1 MVKLKKKKPIKFQVR
16 AKPHTKP
23 KFHCFRLVKI
33 HFLGQATIFC
43 TILCLILFF
52 FTYFLSNLAVAE
64 KVIDFL
70 GYVIIISFFA
80 ALFFATLNIF
90 YHLFKFLKKLYK
102 KIKNCELVQRFF
114 QRLKKYFHHQQQK
127 IKAMDKRPIIAGL
140 VILLGLAV
148 WLLPAFIYNELE
160 SKFRQNG
167 MLADIYFYQA
177 DEGIYTRQQ
186 GGASSYYDTLFAVGD
201 EIESQLKSSLDYMQL
216 AQEYNKKQRLWLIFL
231 GQDYKDYHQ
240 AKTASFDRYYQSRQQ
255 FLKLKEQEHLLNNTL
270 FLLGRLQEK
279 VTEMI
284 DQVYEEQVLTNILG
298 DVAIIENNRQQLLEQ
313 ELIDETI
320 NRYYQSELEFF
331 LAFYNELEKF
341 HASGNPDD
349 FGISIFLQ
357 RQKFDENLD
366 ESFRQKI
373 AELSQ
378 QANMIVAE
386 MHESEDEM
394 NKVLV
399 GYIKNGLNLDPLSK
413 LLAKIS
419 DDFPR
424 SRMTEEEIEDFEQGL
439 EQKESEEGEEGE
451 EEPVK
456 APVGVIGELVG

>member
-23 KFHCFRLVKI
+23 KFRSFRSVKI
-33 HFLGQATIFC
+33 NFLGQATIFC

-102 KIKNCELVQRFF
+102 KIKNCELVQRFL

-167 MLADIYFYQA
+167 MLADSYFYQA

-201 EIESQLKSSLDYMQL
+201 EIESQLKSSLEYMQL
-216 AQEYNKKQRLWLIFL
+216 AQEYNKKQRFWLIFL

-255 FLKLKEQEHLLNNTL
+255 FLKLKEQEHLRNNTF
-270 FLLGRLQEK
+270 FLLNRVEEKAIEMIGQVQEK
-279 VTEMI
+279 QEMN
-284 DQVYEEQVLTNILG
+284 NILE
-298 DVAIIENNRQQLLEQ
+298 DLEDIDNNIQQLFEQ
-313 ELIDETI
+313 QLIDETL
-320 NRYYQSELEFF
+320 NQYFQNQVEFF
-331 LAFYNELEKF
+331 LAFDNELKKIQ
-341 HASGNPDD
+341 ASGNPAD
-349 FGISIFLQ
+349 FDLSIYQQ
-357 RQKFDENLD
+357 RQLFDEKMNA
-366 ESFRQKI
+366 SITQKM
-373 AELSQ
+373 AELIQ
-378 QANMIVAE
+378 QATVIVAE
-386 MHESEDEM
+386 MNESEDEM
-394 NKVLV
+394 FEIIV
-399 GYIKNGLNLDPLSK
+399 GYIEDGLNLDPLSEF
-413 LLAKIS
+413 LAKFS

-424 SRMTEEEIEDFEQGL
+424 NRMTEEDLENYKQSKDEKED
-439 EQKESEEGEEGE
+439 ES
-451 EEPVK
+451 EPVK
-456 APVGVIGELVG
+456 APVGVIEELVG

>member
-1 MVKLKKKKPIKFQVR
+1 MSILKKKKLSKSF
-16 AKPHTKP
+16 KSKSFKSTKP
-23 KFHCFRLVKI
+23 KFRSFRSVKI
-33 HFLGQATIFC
+33 NFLGQATIFC

-64 KVIDFL
+64 EVINFL
-70 GYVIIISFFA
+70 SYVIIISFFA
-80 ALFFATLNIF
+80 ALFFATLSIF

-167 MLADIYFYQA
+167 MLADSYFYQA
-177 DEGIYTRQQ
+177 DESIYTRQQ

-255 FLKLKEQEHLLNNTL
+255 FLKLKEQEHLRNNTF
-270 FLLGRLQEK
+270 FLLNRVEEKAIEMIGQVQEK
-279 VTEMI
+279 QEMN
-284 DQVYEEQVLTNILG
+284 NILE
-298 DVAIIENNRQQLLEQ
+298 DLEDIDNNIQQLFEQ
-313 ELIDETI
+313 QLIDETL
-320 NRYYQSELEFF
+320 NQYFQNQVEFF
-331 LAFYNELEKF
+331 LAFDNELKKIQ
-341 HASGNPDD
+341 ASGNPAD
-349 FGISIFLQ
+349 FDLSIYQQ
-357 RQKFDENLD
+357 RQLFDEKMNA
-366 ESFRQKI
+366 SITQKM
-373 AELSQ
+373 AELIQ
-378 QANMIVAE
+378 QATVIVAE
-386 MHESEDEM
+386 MNESEDEM
-394 NKVLV
+394 FEIIV
-399 GYIKNGLNLDPLSK
+399 GYIEDGLNLDPLSEF
-413 LLAKIS
+413 LAKFS

-424 SRMTEEEIEDFEQGL
+424 NRMTEEDLENYKQSKDEKED
-439 EQKESEEGEEGE
+439 ES
-451 EEPVK
+451 EPVK
-456 APVGVIGELVG
+456 APVGVIEELVG

>member
-102 KIKNCELVQRFF
+102 KIKNCELVQRFL

-167 MLADIYFYQA
+167 MLADSYFYQA
-177 DEGIYTRQQ
+177 DESIYTRQQ

-201 EIESQLKSSLDYMQL
+201 EIESQLKSSLEYMQL
-216 AQEYNKKQRLWLIFL
+216 AQEYNKKQRFWLIFL

-255 FLKLKEQEHLLNNTL
+255 FLKLKEQEHLRNNTF
-270 FLLGRLQEK
+270 FLLNRVEEKAIEMIRQVQEK
-279 VTEMI
+279 QEMN
-284 DQVYEEQVLTNILG
+284 NILE
-298 DVAIIENNRQQLLEQ
+298 DLEDIDNNIQQLFEQ
-313 ELIDETI
+313 QLIDETL
-320 NRYYQSELEFF
+320 NQYFQNQVEFF
-331 LAFYNELEKF
+331 LAFDNELKKIQ
-341 HASGNPDD
+341 ASGNPAD
-349 FGISIFLQ
+349 FDLSIYQQ
-357 RQKFDENLD
+357 RQLFDEKMNA
-366 ESFRQKI
+366 SITQKM
-373 AELSQ
+373 AELIQ
-378 QANMIVAE
+378 QATVIVAE
-386 MHESEDEM
+386 MNESEDEM
-394 NKVLV
+394 FEIIV
-399 GYIKNGLNLDPLSK
+399 GYIEDGLNLDQLSEF
-413 LLAKIS
+413 LAKFS

-424 SRMTEEEIEDFEQGL
+424 NRMTEEDLENYKQSKDEKED
-439 EQKESEEGEEGE
+439 ES
-451 EEPVK
+451 EPVK

>member
-64 KVIDFL
+64 EVINFL
-70 GYVIIISFFA
+70 SYVIIISFFA
-80 ALFFATLNIF
+80 ALFFATLSIF

-167 MLADIYFYQA
+167 MLADSYFYQA
-177 DEGIYTRQQ
+177 DESIYTRQQ

-201 EIESQLKSSLDYMQL
+201 EIESQLKSSLEYMQL
-216 AQEYNKKQRLWLIFL
+216 AKEYNKKQRLWLIFL

-255 FLKLKEQEHLLNNTL
+255 FLKLKEQEHLRNNTF
-270 FLLGRLQEK
+270 FLLNRVEEKAIEMIRQVQEK
-279 VTEMI
+279 QEMN
-284 DQVYEEQVLTNILG
+284 NILE
-298 DVAIIENNRQQLLEQ
+298 DLEDIDNNIQQLFEQ
-313 ELIDETI
+313 QLIDETL
-320 NRYYQSELEFF
+320 NQYFQNQVEFF
-331 LAFYNELEKF
+331 LAFDNELKKIQ
-341 HASGNPDD
+341 ASGNPAD
-349 FGISIFLQ
+349 FDLSIYQ
-357 RQKFDENLD
+357 
-366 ESFRQKI
+366 
-373 AELSQ
+373 
-378 QANMIVAE
+378 
-386 MHESEDEM
+386 
-394 NKVLV
+394 
-399 GYIKNGLNLDPLSK
+399 
-413 LLAKIS
+413 
-419 DDFPR
+419 
-424 SRMTEEEIEDFEQGL
+424 
-439 EQKESEEGEEGE
+439 
-451 EEPVK
+451 
-456 APVGVIGELVG
+456 

>member
-1 MVKLKKKKPIKFQVR
+1 MSILKKKKLSKSF
-16 AKPHTKP
+16 KSKSFKSTKP
-23 KFHCFRLVKI
+23 KFRSFRSVKI
-33 HFLGQATIFC
+33 NFLGRATIFC

-64 KVIDFL
+64 EVINFL
-70 GYVIIISFFA
+70 SYVIIISFFA
-80 ALFFATLNIF
+80 ALFFATLSIF

-167 MLADIYFYQA
+167 MLADSYFYQA
-177 DEGIYTRQQ
+177 DESIYTRQQ

-201 EIESQLKSSLDYMQL
+201 KIESQLKSSLDYMQL

-255 FLKLKEQEHLLNNTL
+255 FLKLKEQEHLRNNTF
-270 FLLGRLQEK
+270 FLLNRVEEKAIEMIGQVQEK
-279 VTEMI
+279 QEMN
-284 DQVYEEQVLTNILG
+284 NILE
-298 DVAIIENNRQQLLEQ
+298 DLEDIDNNIQQLFEQ
-313 ELIDETI
+313 QLIDETL
-320 NRYYQSELEFF
+320 NQYFQNQVEFF
-331 LAFYNELEKF
+331 LAFDNELKKIQ
-341 HASGNPDD
+341 ASGNPAD
-349 FGISIFLQ
+349 FDLSIYQQ
-357 RQKFDENLD
+357 RQLFDEKMNA
-366 ESFRQKI
+366 SITQKM
-373 AELSQ
+373 AELIQ
-378 QANMIVAE
+378 QATVIVAE
-386 MHESEDEM
+386 MNESEDEM
-394 NKVLV
+394 FEIIV
-399 GYIKNGLNLDPLSK
+399 GYIEDGLNLDPLSEF
-413 LLAKIS
+413 LAKFS

-424 SRMTEEEIEDFEQGL
+424 NRMTEEDLENYKQSKDEKED
-439 EQKESEEGEEGE
+439 ES
-451 EEPVK
+451 EPVK
-456 APVGVIGELVG
+456 APVGVIEELVG

>member
-1 MVKLKKKKPIKFQVR
+1 MSILKKKKLSKSF
-16 AKPHTKP
+16 KSKSFKSTKP
-23 KFHCFRLVKI
+23 KFRSFRSVKI
-33 HFLGQATIFC
+33 NFLGQATIFC

-64 KVIDFL
+64 EVINFL
-70 GYVIIISFFA
+70 SYVIIISFFA
-80 ALFFATLNIF
+80 ALFFATLSIF

-167 MLADIYFYQA
+167 MLADSYFYQA

-255 FLKLKEQEHLLNNTL
+255 FLKLKEQEHLRNNTF
-270 FLLGRLQEK
+270 FLLNRVEEKAIEMIGQVQEK
-279 VTEMI
+279 QEMN
-284 DQVYEEQVLTNILG
+284 NILE
-298 DVAIIENNRQQLLEQ
+298 DLEDIDNNIQQLFEQ
-313 ELIDETI
+313 QLIDETL
-320 NRYYQSELEFF
+320 NQYFQNQVEFF
-331 LAFYNELEKF
+331 LAFDNELKKIQ
-341 HASGNPDD
+341 ASGNPAD
-349 FGISIFLQ
+349 FDLSIYQQ
-357 RQKFDENLD
+357 RQLFDEKMNA
-366 ESFRQKI
+366 SITQKM
-373 AELSQ
+373 AELIQ
-378 QANMIVAE
+378 QATVIVAE
-386 MHESEDEM
+386 MNESEDEM
-394 NKVLV
+394 FEIIV
-399 GYIKNGLNLDPLSK
+399 GYIEDGLNLDPLSEF
-413 LLAKIS
+413 LAKFS

-424 SRMTEEEIEDFEQGL
+424 NRMTEEDLENYKQSKDEKED
-439 EQKESEEGEEGE
+439 ES
-451 EEPVK
+451 EPVK
-456 APVGVIGELVG
+456 APVGVIEELVG

>member
-23 KFHCFRLVKI
+23 KFRPFRSVKI
-33 HFLGQATIFC
+33 NFLGQATIFC

-64 KVIDFL
+64 EVINL
-70 GYVIIISFFA
+70 LSYVIIISFFA
-80 ALFFATLNIF
+80 ALFFATLSIF

-102 KIKNCELVQRFF
+102 KIKNCELVQRFL

-167 MLADIYFYQA
+167 MLADSYFYQA
-177 DEGIYTRQQ
+177 DESIYTRQQ

-255 FLKLKEQEHLLNNTL
+255 FLKLKEQEHLRNNTF
-270 FLLGRLQEK
+270 FLLNRVEEKAIEMIGQVQEK
-279 VTEMI
+279 QEMN
-284 DQVYEEQVLTNILG
+284 NILE
-298 DVAIIENNRQQLLEQ
+298 DLEDIDNNIQQLFEQ
-313 ELIDETI
+313 QLIDETL
-320 NRYYQSELEFF
+320 NQYFQNQVEFF
-331 LAFYNELEKF
+331 LAFDNELKKIQ
-341 HASGNPDD
+341 ASGNPAD
-349 FGISIFLQ
+349 FDLSIYQQ
-357 RQKFDENLD
+357 RQLFDEKMNA
-366 ESFRQKI
+366 SITQKM
-373 AELSQ
+373 AELIQ
-378 QANMIVAE
+378 QATVIVAE
-386 MHESEDEM
+386 MNESEDEM
-394 NKVLV
+394 FEIIV
-399 GYIKNGLNLDPLSK
+399 GYIEDGLNLDPLSEF
-413 LLAKIS
+413 LAKFS

-424 SRMTEEEIEDFEQGL
+424 NRMTEEDLENYKQSKDEKED
-439 EQKESEEGEEGE
+439 ES
-451 EEPVK
+451 EPVK
-456 APVGVIGELVG
+456 APVGVIEELVG

>member
-1 MVKLKKKKPIKFQVR
+1 
-16 AKPHTKP
+16 
-23 KFHCFRLVKI
+23 
-33 HFLGQATIFC
+33 
-43 TILCLILFF
+43 LFF

-64 KVIDFL
+64 EVINFL
-70 GYVIIISFFA
+70 SYVIIISFFA
-80 ALFFATLNIF
+80 ALFFATLSIF

-167 MLADIYFYQA
+167 MLADSYFYQA
-177 DEGIYTRQQ
+177 DESIYTRQQ

-255 FLKLKEQEHLLNNTL
+255 FLKLKEQEHLRNNTF
-270 FLLGRLQEK
+270 FLLNRVEEKAIEMIGQVQEK
-279 VTEMI
+279 QEMN
-284 DQVYEEQVLTNILG
+284 NILE
-298 DVAIIENNRQQLLEQ
+298 DLEDIDNNIQQLFEQ
-313 ELIDETI
+313 QLIDETL
-320 NRYYQSELEFF
+320 NQYFQNQVEFF
-331 LAFYNELEKF
+331 LAFDNELKKIQ
-341 HASGNPDD
+341 ASGNPAD
-349 FGISIFLQ
+349 FDLSIYQQ
-357 RQKFDENLD
+357 RQLFDEKMNA
-366 ESFRQKI
+366 SITQKM
-373 AELSQ
+373 AELIQ
-378 QANMIVAE
+378 QATVIVAE
-386 MHESEDEM
+386 MNESEDEM
-394 NKVLV
+394 FEIIV
-399 GYIKNGLNLDPLSK
+399 GYIEDGLNLDPLSEF
-413 LLAKIS
+413 LAKFS

-424 SRMTEEEIEDFEQGL
+424 NRMTEEDLENYKQSKDEKED
-439 EQKESEEGEEGE
+439 ES
-451 EEPVK
+451 EPVK
-456 APVGVIGELVG
+456 APVGVIEELVG

>member
-1 MVKLKKKKPIKFQVR
+1 MSILKKKKLSKSF
-16 AKPHTKP
+16 KSKSFKSTKP
-23 KFHCFRLVKI
+23 KFRSFRSVKI
-33 HFLGQATIFC
+33 NFLGRATIFC

-64 KVIDFL
+64 EVINFL
-70 GYVIIISFFA
+70 SYVIIISFFA
-80 ALFFATLNIF
+80 ALFFATLSIF

-167 MLADIYFYQA
+167 MLADSYFYQA
-177 DEGIYTRQQ
+177 DESIYTRQQ

-255 FLKLKEQEHLLNNTL
+255 FLKLKEQEHLRNNTF
-270 FLLGRLQEK
+270 FLLNRVEEKAIEMIGQVQEK
-279 VTEMI
+279 QEMN
-284 DQVYEEQVLTNILG
+284 NILE
-298 DVAIIENNRQQLLEQ
+298 DLEDIDNNIQQLFEQ
-313 ELIDETI
+313 QLIDETL
-320 NRYYQSELEFF
+320 NQYFQNQVEFF
-331 LAFYNELEKF
+331 LAFDNELKKIQ
-341 HASGNPDD
+341 ASGNPAD
-349 FGISIFLQ
+349 FDLSIYQQ
-357 RQKFDENLD
+357 RQLFDEKMNA
-366 ESFRQKI
+366 SITQKM
-373 AELSQ
+373 AELIQ
-378 QANMIVAE
+378 QATVIVAE
-386 MHESEDEM
+386 MNESEDEM
-394 NKVLV
+394 FEIIV
-399 GYIKNGLNLDPLSK
+399 GYIEDGLNLDPLSEF
-413 LLAKIS
+413 LAKFS

-424 SRMTEEEIEDFEQGL
+424 NRMTEEDLENYKQSKDEKED
-439 EQKESEEGEEGE
+439 ES
-451 EEPVK
+451 EPVK
-456 APVGVIGELVG
+456 APVGVIEELVG

>member
-23 KFHCFRLVKI
+23 KFRSFRSVKI
-33 HFLGQATIFC
+33 NFLGRATIFC

-64 KVIDFL
+64 EVINL
-70 GYVIIISFFA
+70 LSYVIIISFFA
-80 ALFFATLNIF
+80 ALFFATLSIF

-102 KIKNCELVQRFF
+102 KIKNCELVQRFL

-167 MLADIYFYQA
+167 MLADSYFYQA
-177 DEGIYTRQQ
+177 EEGIYTRQQ
-186 GGASSYYDTLFAVGD
+186 GGASSYYDTLFAVSD
-201 EIESQLKSSLDYMQL
+201 EIESQLKSSLEYMQL
-216 AQEYNKKQRLWLIFL
+216 AQEYNKKQRFWLIFL

-255 FLKLKEQEHLLNNTL
+255 FLKLKEQEHLRNNTF
-270 FLLGRLQEK
+270 FLLNRVEEKAIEMIGQVQEK
-279 VTEMI
+279 QEMN
-284 DQVYEEQVLTNILG
+284 NILE
-298 DVAIIENNRQQLLEQ
+298 DLEDIDNNIQQLFEQ
-313 ELIDETI
+313 QLIDETL
-320 NRYYQSELEFF
+320 NQYFQNQVEFF
-331 LAFYNELEKF
+331 LAFDNELKKIQ
-341 HASGNPDD
+341 ASGNPAD
-349 FGISIFLQ
+349 FDLSIYQQ
-357 RQKFDENLD
+357 RQLFDEKMNA
-366 ESFRQKI
+366 SITQKI

-378 QANMIVAE
+378 QATVIVAE
-386 MHESEDEM
+386 MNESEDEM
-394 NKVLV
+394 FEIIV
-399 GYIKNGLNLDPLSK
+399 GYIEDGLNLDPLSEF
-413 LLAKIS
+413 LAKFS

-424 SRMTEEEIEDFEQGL
+424 NRMTEEDLENYKQSKDEKED
-439 EQKESEEGEEGE
+439 ES
-451 EEPVK
+451 EPVK
-456 APVGVIGELVG
+456 APVGVIEELVG